1 MDKGYNGVNA
11 GNGVDSMEGASPTFA
26 GGRHGFP
33 FPGVPGDPGDP
44 GDPGVPGVNTGPL
57 SGPGLAEHHAMSR
70 SLSEGPLGPPPKLED
85 PQTL

>member
-1 MDKGYNGVNA
+1 MNMDKGYNGVNA

-33 FPGVPGDPGDP
+33 FPAIPAF
-44 GDPGVPGVNTGPL
+44 NTGPL